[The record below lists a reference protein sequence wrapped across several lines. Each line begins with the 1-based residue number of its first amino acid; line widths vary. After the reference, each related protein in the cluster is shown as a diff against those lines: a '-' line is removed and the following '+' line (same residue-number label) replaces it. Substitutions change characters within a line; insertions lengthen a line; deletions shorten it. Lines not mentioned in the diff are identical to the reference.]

1 MPPGVRIEL
10 QSENG
15 LLGIGPYPQDGEVD
29 ADMINAGKETIT
41 SIAGSATF
49 SSSTSFGMIRG
60 GKVDL
65 TLLGAL
71 QVAPNGD
78 LANWIIPGKLVKGMG
93 GAMDLVSSGSRVVVT
108 IAGLHE
114 PGLHG

>member
-1 MPPGVRIEL
+1 MYVNLGIGIPTLASNFVVPGVRIEL

-15 LLGIGPYPQDGEVD
+15 LLGIGPYPKPGVED

-41 SIAGSATF
+41 TIPGSATF

-60 GKVDL
+60 GKVQL

-71 QVAPNGD
+71 QVA
-78 LANWIIPGKLVKGMG
+78 ARAAH
-93 GAMDLVSSGSRVVVT
+93 GALPTPCTLPSV
-108 IAGLHE
+108 HC
-114 PGLHG
+114 